1 MWVSLGVIWE
11 EISWNWGHFC
21 IVEVT
26 ALELILDLIWGEDI
40 RVKATI
46 GGWKNLIRAKRQSKL
61 YI

>member
-1 MWVSLGVIWE
+1 MWISLGGVWE
-11 EISWNWGHFC
+11 EISWNWGYFC

-46 GGWKNLIRAKRQSKL
+46 GSWKKLIRAKR
-61 YI
+61 